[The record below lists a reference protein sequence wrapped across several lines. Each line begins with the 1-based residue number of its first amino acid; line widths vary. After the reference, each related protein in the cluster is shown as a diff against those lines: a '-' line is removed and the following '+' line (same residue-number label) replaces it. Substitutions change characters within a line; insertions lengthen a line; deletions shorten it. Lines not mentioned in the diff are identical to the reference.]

1 MSLSGVTHRTVAGR
15 ALRAFLGTEAAGG
28 VVLVLAAIAGLIWAN
43 SPWSGSYE
51 RVWHTELALQLGDA
65 HLALDLRHWINDGL
79 MALFFLVVGVEIKR
93 ELVEGDLGDRRTAA
107 LPVAAAIG
115 GMVVPA
121 ALFLA
126 IVGGGD
132 ASRGWGIPMATDIAF
147 ALGVM
152 ALVAR
157 RLPSSLRVFLLT
169 LAIVDDIGAI
179 VVIAVFYSD
188 DLDPQWGLVAGLVA
202 LVVYGCRRA
211 GIAYSPLFVGL
222 GIAMWFTLHESGI
235 HATLAGVAMGLLAPA
250 RPALERSIVT
260 SRLDELVDV
269 FSPEAARTTTR
280 IARRSVS
287 DMQWIEHVLHP
298 WTSFVIV
305 PLFALANAGVNL
317 SDGGLEAVTSRVGL
331 GVLVGLVIG
340 KPVGIMLASLLASRA
355 GLAVIPPDVGLRQL
369 AGVSVLGGVGF
380 TVSIFVTGLAYSS
393 DALQSDAKVAILVA
407 SVVASTVGALILVL
421 SRSPPSAVDAD
432 G

>member
-1 MSLSGVTHRTVAGR
+1 MGVSGVTQRTVAGR
-15 ALRAFLGTEAAGG
+15 ALRTFLGTEAAGG
-28 VVLVLAAIAGLIWAN
+28 AVLVLAALAGLIWAN
-43 SPWSGSYE
+43 SPWSAGYE
-51 RVWHTELALQLGDA
+51 SVWHTDLSLHLGDV

-93 ELVEGDLGDRRTAA
+93 ELIEGDLGDRRTAA

-126 IVGGGD
+126 IAGGGS

-188 DLDPQWGLVAGLVA
+188 NLELRWALVAGLIAV
-202 LVVYGCRRA
+202 VVYACRRV
-211 GIAYSPLFVGL
+211 GWLSSPLFACL
-222 GIAMWFTLHESGI
+222 GVAMWLTLHESGI
-235 HATLAGVAMGLLAPA
+235 HATLAGVAMGLLAPG
-250 RPALERSIVT
+250 RST
-260 SRLDELVDV
+260 SSLPRRRW
-269 FSPEAARTTTR
+269 AA
-280 IARRSVS
+280 
-287 DMQWIEHVLHP
+287 DMHRIEHVLHP
-298 WTSFVIV
+298 VTSFVIV
-305 PLFALANAGVNL
+305 PLFALVNAGVNL
-317 SDGGLEAVTSRVGL
+317 SERGLEAVTSRVGL
-331 GVLVGLVIG
+331 GVLVGLVVG
-340 KPVGIMLASLLASRA
+340 KPAGILLASIVATRA
-355 GLAVIPPDVGLRQL
+355 GIAVIPPDIRLRQL
-369 AGVSVLGGVGF
+369 AGVAVLGGIGF
-380 TVSIFVTGLAYSS
+380 TVSIFVTGLAYPSE
-393 DALQSDAKVAILVA
+393 AVQADAKIAILVA
-407 SVVASTVGALILVL
+407 SVVTSVVGGVLLAL
-421 SRSPPSAVDAD
+421 SAGSDSEP